1 MDIDA
6 RYDRTFFRAASEDR
20 NTELLRGNLRN
31 IFNRISVFIFSA
43 PRVDRHVDAK
53 DQYFH
58 PNQDRTIDEHHPPQP
73 KTSDL
78 PPLPMP
84 SMDITTSAP
93 SDQFSID
100 ALTFLKNSI
109 DKYPIHGYL
118 IITNLFSSK
127 FN

>member
-1 MDIDA
+1 LA
-6 RYDRTFFRAASEDR
+6 QWNFSF
-20 NTELLRGNLRN
+20 
-31 IFNRISVFIFSA
+31 FIFLA
-43 PRVDRHVDAK
+43 PRVDRQVGAK
-53 DQYFH
+53 DRYVH
-58 PNQDRTIDEHHPPQP
+58 PSEDRTIDEHHPPQP

-100 ALTFLKNSI
+100 ALGFLKSSI
-109 DKYPIHGYL
+109 DTYPIHGYF
-118 IITNLFSSK
+118 IITNIFSLK